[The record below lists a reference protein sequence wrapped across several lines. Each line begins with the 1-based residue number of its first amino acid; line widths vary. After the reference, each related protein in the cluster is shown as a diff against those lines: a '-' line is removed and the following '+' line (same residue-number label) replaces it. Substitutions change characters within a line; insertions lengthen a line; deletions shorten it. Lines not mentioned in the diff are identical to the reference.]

1 MTSVVKTRGRPAN
14 RFLFPRPHK
23 HQRTLLARILSEWN
37 IWLHYRRSTVAATTA
52 LCCVGTVVEKK
63 AARDAL
69 HDLCSQG
76 NNSLQR
82 RCVCRSTFCLFLIA
96 SRTRDTRDSIHH
108 TWNVTTR
115 NLVTTN
121 DETSKRRH
129 ESRPGMCSNHSA
141 SHFILPKSLSLS
153 LSLYL
158 SIYLSLLFTRYTFA
172 SIVQYSL
179 SISFPLLL
187 LSFLVLY
194 HSISFFRS
202 RYDAKL
208 ELTTVD
214 VLYSLAFLLSRS
226 FCSGNSCTY
235 TLWRGT
241 HAARPSPTGFF
252 PATLA
257 DVASCHRIQSRR
269 SQRSRARYTSLGMN
283 NEETPT
289 RYLTLRKE
297 QRYPQRLMRTDSS
310 ARAPKSD
317 WRSLAITVRE
327 EGRTRPSCTERALG
341 AGDALSRPATASRR
355 GSTARW
361 RRDAVS
367 LAFYIAFSFA
377 STYLWLACHF
387 LTKYPTTKRSV
398 LWFQQKSL

>member
-153 LSLYL
+153 LSLSLYL
-158 SIYLSLLFTRYTFA
+158 SIYLSCSLVIRLLRSFNTLCRFLFLSYFFPFLFFTTL
-172 SIVQYSL
+172 SL
-179 SISFPLLL
+179 SF
-187 LSFLVLY
+187 VL
-194 HSISFFRS
+194 
-202 RYDAKL
+202 A
-208 ELTTVD
+208 TTRNW
-214 VLYSLAFLLSRS
+214 S
-226 FCSGNSCTY
+226 
-235 TLWRGT
+235 
-241 HAARPSPTGFF
+241 
-252 PATLA
+252 
-257 DVASCHRIQSRR
+257 
-269 SQRSRARYTSLGMN
+269 
-283 NEETPT
+283 
-289 RYLTLRKE
+289 
-297 QRYPQRLMRTDSS
+297 
-310 ARAPKSD
+310 
-317 WRSLAITVRE
+317 
-327 EGRTRPSCTERALG
+327 
-341 AGDALSRPATASRR
+341 
-355 GSTARW
+355 
-361 RRDAVS
+361 
-367 LAFYIAFSFA
+367 
-377 STYLWLACHF
+377 
-387 LTKYPTTKRSV
+387 
-398 LWFQQKSL
+398 

>member
-153 LSLYL
+153 LSL
-158 SIYLSLLFTRYTFA
+158 SIYLSISLVHSLYVCFDRSILSVDFFSSLTSFLSCSLPLYLFLSFSLRREIGA
-172 SIVQYSL
+172 NHCRRSIFTGLPSL
-179 SISFPLLL
+179 SF
-187 LSFLVLY
+187 
-194 HSISFFRS
+194 
-202 RYDAKL
+202 
-208 ELTTVD
+208 
-214 VLYSLAFLLSRS
+214 FLLR
-226 FCSGNSCTY
+226 
-235 TLWRGT
+235 
-241 HAARPSPTGFF
+241 
-252 PATLA
+252 
-257 DVASCHRIQSRR
+257 
-269 SQRSRARYTSLGMN
+269 
-283 NEETPT
+283 
-289 RYLTLRKE
+289 
-297 QRYPQRLMRTDSS
+297 
-310 ARAPKSD
+310 
-317 WRSLAITVRE
+317 
-327 EGRTRPSCTERALG
+327 
-341 AGDALSRPATASRR
+341 
-355 GSTARW
+355 
-361 RRDAVS
+361 
-367 LAFYIAFSFA
+367 
-377 STYLWLACHF
+377 
-387 LTKYPTTKRSV
+387 
-398 LWFQQKSL
+398 